1 MIQYIQKAELFL
13 PQEIRKFIS
22 YTKQTNKSV
31 MDAENYSIDNHQQ
44 YSQLF
49 KGQENL
55 ETIKRKSILL
65 NQSCQKEIQDFLS
78 KYQFTQQL
86 NITKIFQQFYS
97 EKYGCCFINL
107 NQISDNLPNY
117 LQNTE
122 IEQFNDQKLNQT
134 IDELTSIYIEYI
146 KGQFIQESII
156 QEFVQNYQNIFR
168 KVYYSIIQAAKKQ
181 QREIY
186 NKLIKQIKQFYKNQ
200 LNNPVLDGTCTIIKE
215 NKIPLF
221 QIKDLINNLF
231 AQNYKYLHDELQNL
245 YNFKLS
251 YVILSRYVQ
260 KTLDHQLFKLKSS
273 LQIFMKNE
281 KVHQE
286 LKLKSNQLFYE
297 YFQKKDFLLIKNK
310 EFATQLFYLLL
321 QTDLESKEML
331 NILDLLSQYTEIP
344 KINSSQDAKY
354 TIKQLKNIY
363 FKQIEQAKLFW
374 KNDITEQQNL
384 QLIFDLFIFLNDT
397 FFVNDQLLFSQYQ
410 SVKKNILM
418 KIINLMKEGYYGYF
432 NSNLIKRFEIIIE
445 DIRNQIFNQLEKRK
459 QNMELSVVI
468 QGHQFFI
475 KIYDQYNYTQ
485 EFLQEQFYQRNT
497 LFYRILNFQTNSQI
511 RYIKNLMSEI
521 QKNYLND
528 ICIPER
534 IEFEIRSSEL
544 EQSSVVTLF
553 ISGFTDL
560 EVQNTILEGLKDQ
573 NIIILNWNNLK
584 KENNITVKLMM
595 AVQQILQLQ
604 SPLKTVVNALKA
616 YANAPFQQSYQE
628 AKLVGKYLA
637 HLLIEKKIFGDRQIN
652 IIAHSVGSTVMYEMM
667 KELDNR
673 TTTQTI
679 NEILILGGIVD
690 IRKLKKRRWNC
701 VEGRIYNVYSKNDM
715 ILKLIYNSFRW
726 IDQLCGLNEVELGYR
741 RIENYNMSNLIKG
754 HKDYGIHIKQIL
766 IQTDFLQYLRFLY
779 E

>member
-1 MIQYIQKAELFL
+1 MIQSLQIAELFL
-13 PQEIRKFIS
+13 PQDIRKFIS
-22 YTKQTNKSV
+22 NTKQTNKSV

-55 ETIKRKSILL
+55 ETIKRKQILL
-65 NQSCQKEIQDFLS
+65 NQLCQKQIQDFLS

-97 EKYGCCFINL
+97 EKYRCCFINL
-107 NQISDNLPNY
+107 NEISNNLPNY

-134 IDELTSIYIEYI
+134 IDELSSLFIEYI
-146 KGQFIQESII
+146 KGQFNQESII
-156 QEFVQNYQNIFR
+156 QEFIKNYQDIFR
-168 KVYYSIIQAAKKQ
+168 KAYDSIIQA
-181 QREIY
+181 
-186 NKLIKQIKQFYKNQ
+186 
-200 LNNPVLDGTCTIIKE
+200 CTIIKE

-221 QIKDLINNLF
+221 QIKVLINNLF
-231 AQNYKYLHDELQNL
+231 TQNYKYLHDELQNF

-251 YVILSRYVQ
+251 YAILSRYVQ
-260 KTLDHQLFKLKSS
+260 KTLDHQLFQLKSS

-331 NILDLLSQYTEIP
+331 NILDLLSQYTEIA
-344 KINSSQDAKY
+344 KINSSQDAQY
-354 TIKQLKNIY
+354 TIKQIKNIY

-374 KNDITEQQNL
+374 KNVITEQQNL
-384 QLIFDLFIFLNDT
+384 QLIFDLFIFLNDNL
-397 FFVNDQLLFSQYQ
+397 FVNDQLLFSQYQ
-410 SVKKNILM
+410 PVKKNIMM
-418 KIINLMKEGYYGYF
+418 KISNLMKEGYYGYF
-432 NSNLIKRFEIIIE
+432 NSNLINRFEIIIE

-459 QNMELSVVI
+459 QNMELSVII

-497 LFYRILNFQTNSQI
+497 LFYRIQNFQTNSQI
-511 RYIKNLMSEI
+511 RYIKNLLSEI

-544 EQSSVVTLF
+544 ESSSVVTLF

-584 KENNITVKLMM
+584 KENNITVKLMI

-616 YANAPFQQSYQE
+616 YANAPFQQSCQE

-637 HLLIEKKIFGDRQIN
+637 HLLIEKKIN
-652 IIAHSVGSTVMYEMM
+652 N
-667 KELDNR
+667 NR
-673 TTTQTI
+673 TTTQII

-690 IRKLKKRRWNC
+690 IRKLKK
-701 VEGRIYNVYSKNDM
+701 
-715 ILKLIYNSFRW
+715 
-726 IDQLCGLNEVELGYR
+726 
-741 RIENYNMSNLIKG
+741 
-754 HKDYGIHIKQIL
+754 
-766 IQTDFLQYLRFLY
+766 
-779 E
+779 